1 MAPEEKQIMANEAL
15 ITSGSTPITQTKS
28 ADTVEKKAG
37 STCAKTGNALKIL
50 ADRLTGLIIPLVI
63 LAAWETVAH
72 LQLVKAVFLPAPTQI
87 FQTFITL
94 IRTDSFLGDIWYSLH
109 TVVRGFAWGIVFG
122 LPFGTAAG
130 MSKTVEKLFGPVL
143 NAIRQVPPLA
153 FLPLIVLWFGIGDI
167 GKMVVIAKAVFFPV
181 FLNTLQ
187 GIRTVNR
194 EYVEVARVYE
204 FSRYQMIRRVIFP
217 GALPSIFVGVRFG
230 AGLAWVMIVAAEML
244 SGRKGVGY
252 ILTRGQDLLE
262 TDQVF
267 VVIFVIGLIGFLID
281 KVLRDTEVRLIKW
294 KKSFV

>member
-1 MAPEEKQIMANEAL
+1 MENQAIISPVAAPLNREHSALTAKKQGAS
-15 ITSGSTPITQTKS
+15 ITLS
-28 ADTVEKKAG
+28 AFT
-37 STCAKTGNALKIL
+37 ALKIIG
-50 ADRLTGLIIPLVI
+50 DRLIGFIIPVLLLIV
-63 LAAWETVAH
+63 WETVA
-72 LQLVKAVFLPAPTQI
+72 QLNWVKPVFLPAPSLI
-87 FQTFITL
+87 FKTFINL
-94 IRTDSFLGDIWYSLH
+94 IRTDSFLGDIWFSLH
-109 TVVRGFAWGIVFG
+109 TVIRGFAWGILLG

-130 MSKTVEKLFGPVL
+130 MSRTVEKLFSPLL

-153 FLPLIVLWFGIGDI
+153 FLPLIVLWCGIGDV
-167 GKMVVIAKAVFFPV
+167 GKLVVIAKAVFFPV

-204 FSRYQMIRRVIFP
+204 FSRFQMIRRVIFP

-252 ILTRGQDLLE
+252 ILTRGQDLLQ
-262 TDQVF
+262 TDEVF

-281 KVLRDTEVRLIKW
+281 KVLRDTEGRLIKW
-294 KKSFV
+294 KKSFVS

>member
-1 MAPEEKQIMANEAL
+1 MENEAV
-15 ITSGSTPITQTKS
+15 IKPVVTSLNHENSAQTVKDKS
-28 ADTVEKKAG
+28 ASISLKAR
-37 STCAKTGNALKIL
+37 NALNIVI
-50 ADRLTGLIIPLVI
+50 DRLTGLLLPMTILVV
-63 LAAWETVAH
+63 WETVAH
-72 LQLVKAVFLPAPTQI
+72 LHLVKPVFLPAPSLI
-87 FQTFITL
+87 FKTFINL
-94 IRTDSFLGDIWYSLH
+94 IRTDSFLEDIWFSVH
-109 TVVRGFAWGIVFG
+109 TVIRGFAWGLVFG

-130 MSKTVEKLFGPVL
+130 MSKSFEKIFGPLL

-204 FSRYQMIRRVIFP
+204 FSRYQLIRRVIFP
-217 GALPSIFVGVRFG
+217 GALPSIFVGIRFG

-252 ILTRGQDLLE
+252 ILTRGQDLLQ
-262 TDQVF
+262 TDEVF
-267 VVIFVIGLIGFLID
+267 VVIFLIGMIGFVID
-281 KVLRDTEVRLIKW
+281 KLLRDTEGHLIKW
-294 KKSFV
+294 KKSFVT